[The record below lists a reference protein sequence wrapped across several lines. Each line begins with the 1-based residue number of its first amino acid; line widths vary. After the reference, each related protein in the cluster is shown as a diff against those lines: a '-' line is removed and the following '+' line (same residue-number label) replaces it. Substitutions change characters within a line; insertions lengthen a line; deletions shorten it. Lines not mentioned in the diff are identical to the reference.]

1 MDDELGTILLPVLE
15 VTSVLDV
22 DTGVLL
28 ETEDDQVELSVPD
41 VVLNVIQVELVLV
54 CVVASVLDVP
64 RVMVEFQVQDV
75 RVAVLV
81 LSVVVTVVVRVSEI
95 KYDVA
100 LEVVADPVNE
110 VSVTVEV
117 VLLHDTVDEV
127 EETSLLVGTDEVGP
141 VTELPHVDEVPVDD
155 EEPGVVS
162 VVSVLICTYEYRR
175 T

>member
-155 EEPGVVS
+155 
-162 VVSVLICTYEYRR
+162 
-175 T
+175 